1 MGTLDLQLRYF
12 RFYPGDAPLGE
23 SFKSV
28 SLQAAQ
34 TALLLVDV
42 YHAAEKPEGRD
53 LVHPLYEQAW
63 WEIVNHRLP
72 PLIQAARGMGMA
84 VIYAMNSA
92 PRIDLPHSA
101 FGRRLEESLG
111 FSPEAHFCEP
121 TVDPAEYVRGDLVQ
135 LAIPAQIAPV
145 ESDYYIRKHTY
156 SAFFETRL
164 ESLLTNLGIRTV
176 LCAGFVANCCLFFS
190 LADALFRGFEPI
202 CIRDCTLAAEKPGEV
217 EGFPQTAWTIQ
228 WIESILAPTAAA
240 GDVTRALER
249 YRAAQ

>member
-53 LVHPLYEQAW
+53 LVHPLYEKAW

-101 FGRRLEESLG
+101 FGRRLEQSLG

-135 LAIPAQIAPV
+135 LAIPAQIAPAD
-145 ESDYYIRKHTY
+145 SDYYIRKHTY

-164 ESLLTNLGIRTV
+164 ESLLKNLGVRTV

-190 LADALFRGFEPI
+190 LGDALFRGFDPI
-202 CIRDCTLAAEKPGEV
+202 LIRDCTLAAEMPGEV
-217 EGFPQTAWTIQ
+217 EGFPETRRMIL
-228 WIESILAPTAAA
+228 WIESILGPSVTAADA
-240 GDVTRALER
+240 ARAMQALGK
-249 YRAAQ
+249 A